1 MAETTYENE
10 GQLDAQTAE
19 AQTLWYAYL
28 TGDNSG
34 IPSRVKLARKVFNR
48 LPSPPRCKVCNAPF
62 EGVGGAMIRP
72 FGFGGGRSSFNR
84 NLCDR
89 CEKLV
94 KKYQVGVE
102 IPLTMLFADVR
113 DSTATAEEIGPSAF
127 HQLINRY
134 YQTST
139 QVLGKSDALI
149 NRLIGDALIGLYV
162 PGIAGPD
169 HTEKAVGAARALLEA
184 TGHTD
189 ADGPWIGVGV
199 GVHTGTAYVG
209 AVGGNDS
216 VSDITVLGDAANTA
230 ARLSSQA
237 ADGEILVS
245 EETCLAANLPLR
257 DCEVRTL
264 KLKGRSEPVDVRVMR
279 VRPAES

>member
-1 MAETTYENE
+1 MAETSHEDSS
-10 GQLDAQTAE
+10 QPDAQTEWAR
-19 AQTLWYAYL
+19 TLWYAYL
-28 TGDNSG
+28 SGDNSQLDTKV
-34 IPSRVKLARKVFNR
+34 RVMRQMFKH
-48 LPSPPRCKVCNAPF
+48 LPSDPRCNICNAPF
-62 EGVGGAMIRP
+62 AGIGGVLVKPLGW
-72 FGFGGGRSSFNR
+72 GGGRSSFNR
-84 NLCDR
+84 SLCDR
-89 CEKLV
+89 CEKIV

-127 HQLINRY
+127 HLLINRY

-162 PGIAGPD
+162 PGIAGPE
-169 HTEKAVGAARALLEA
+169 HTAKAVEAARALLEA

-189 ADGPWIGVGV
+189 PGGPWIHVGI

-230 ARLSSQA
+230 ARLSAQA
-237 ADGEILVS
+237 AGGEILVS
-245 EETCLAANLPLR
+245 EETCQAANLGLQ
-257 DCEVRTL
+257 DCELRTL
-264 KLKGRSEPVDVRVMR
+264 KLKGRNEPVAVRVIR
-279 VRPAES
+279 VAA